1 MKQITLTLCA
11 VAFIIASCNNEKK
24 TDDTKKETT
33 SSETKKDESTTSTE
47 PKPELDSATMMK
59 NWQDY
64 MTPGDVHK
72 MMAKWD
78 GTWNGDVTMWMV
90 PGAPEQ
96 KSTSTAVNKM
106 VFNGLYQQSTHT
118 GDMMGMPFNGMS
130 TVAYDIHKKEFV
142 STWIDNMGSGIML
155 LKGPWDEATKTIT
168 MKGRMTDPGT
178 KEDCDVRET
187 FQIIDDNT
195 QEMKMYITMPDG
207 KEFNTMQIKYT
218 RKK

>member
-1 MKQITLTLCA
+1 MKKIILTLCA
-11 VAFIIASCNNEKK
+11 AAFIIASCKNEKK
-24 TDDTKKETT
+24 TDDAKKESA

-47 PKPELDSATMMK
+47 PKAEVDSATMMK

-72 MMAKWD
+72 MMASWD
-78 GTWNGDVTMWMV
+78 GTWTGEVTMWMY

-118 GDMMGMPFNGMS
+118 GDMMGMPFNGLS
-130 TVAYDIHKKEFV
+130 TVAYDIHKKEFM

-155 LKGPWDEATKTIT
+155 LKGPWDDATKSIT
-168 MKGRMTDPGT
+168 LKGKMTDPGT
-178 KEDCDVRET
+178 KADCDVRET
-187 FQIIDDNT
+187 FQIIDDKT
-195 QEMKMYITMPDG
+195 QEMKMYITMPDE

>member
-1 MKQITLTLCA
+1 MKQITLAFCA
-11 VAFIIASCNNEKK
+11 AALLFAACNNEKK
-24 TDDTKKETT
+24 TDGGKTETSTAETKMDGKEPKKETAAT
-33 SSETKKDESTTSTE
+33 
-47 PKPELDSATMMK
+47 PDSATMMK

-78 GTWNGDVTMWMV
+78 GTWTGDVTMWMY

-106 VFNGLYQQSTHT
+106 VLNGLYQQSTHT

-130 TVAYDIHKKEFV
+130 TVGYDIHKKEFV
-142 STWIDNMGSGIML
+142 STWIDNMGSGIMM

-168 MKGRMTDPGT
+168 LKGTMMDPGT
-178 KEDCDVRET
+178 KTDTGVRET

-195 QEMKMYITMPDG
+195 QEMKMYVMTPDG
-207 KEFNTMQIKYT
+207 KEFNTMNIKYT

>member
-11 VAFIIASCNNEKK
+11 ATMLLFACNDKKK
-24 TDDTKKETT
+24 TDEGKTATTDTKMESKETMAM
-33 SSETKKDESTTSTE
+33 
-47 PKPELDSATMMK
+47 PDSATMMK

-78 GTWNGDVTMWMV
+78 GTWNGDVTMWMN

-118 GDMMGMPFNGMS
+118 GNMMGMPFNGMS
-130 TVAYDIHKKEFV
+130 TVAYDIHKKEFM

-168 MKGRMTDPGT
+168 LKGTMTDAGT
-178 KEDCDVRET
+178 KADVDVRET

-195 QEMKMYITMPDG
+195 QEMKMYVMMPDG
-207 KEFNTMQIKYT
+207 KEFNTMNIKFT

>member
-11 VAFIIASCNNEKK
+11 VAFIIASCKNEKK
-24 TDDTKKETT
+24 TDEAKT
-33 SSETKKDESTTSTE
+33 ETKEAASTE
-47 PKPELDSATMMK
+47 TGTKTESMPMPDSATMMK

-78 GTWNGDVTMWMV
+78 GTWNGDVTMWMY

-96 KSTSTAVNKM
+96 KSTSTSVNKM
-106 VFNGLYQQSTHT
+106 IMNGLYQQSSHT

-130 TVAYDIHKKEFV
+130 TVAYDIHKKEFM
-142 STWIDNMGSGIML
+142 STWIDNMGSGIMM
-155 LKGPWDEATKTIT
+155 LKGPWDEATKSIT
-168 MKGRMTDPGT
+168 LKGKMTDPGT
-178 KEDCDVRET
+178 KTDCDIRET

-195 QEMKMYITMPDG
+195 QEMKMYVTMPG
-207 KEFNTMQIKYT
+207 EKEFNTMNIRYT